1 MRAFRA
7 ISHPNV
13 LDGHPQHLRQRHP
26 GSNPCRARAFDQR
39 VTPFGAFPHRRREQ
53 GMHARCCENAR
64 SPVAPSTLR
73 YPYSQP
79 SKNGPKFLATSVT

>member
-26 GSNPCRARAFDQR
+26 RIEPMPSQSLCPARHTVRGLPASETRTRDAREVLRKRALAGSPI
-39 VTPFGAFPHRRREQ
+39 
-53 GMHARCCENAR
+53 NAQV
-64 SPVAPSTLR
+64 PL
-73 YPYSQP
+73 
-79 SKNGPKFLATSVT
+79 